1 MLFLFAEE
9 GVVVEVDRFD
19 PGRAGRDGSI
29 VPTALMPGDV
39 AVPCQV
45 SQTHTVSHHTYLILS
60 FAGY

>member
-1 MLFLFAEE
+1 M
-9 GVVVEVDRFD
+9 EVDRFD

-45 SQTHTVSHHTYLILS
+45 SQTHTVSHHLHVFDSEFRGLLMS
-60 FAGY
+60 